1 MLPKAVSLYGMKS
14 LTRSILRPKE
24 IAESNMRVA
33 FIMEL
38 IKARQKQGIG
48 RRQLDTLLKVL
59 APLSKTLA
67 IVPLQF

>member
-1 MLPKAVSLYGMKS
+1 
-14 LTRSILRPKE
+14 
-24 IAESNMRVA
+24 MRVA